1 MTCSVCTGA
10 MGIDHFNWRIPFDHT
25 APQEFSNTDFLVHLI
40 SLEITCLICGL
51 LFVPI
56 GRSWVWDYSIT
67 VIGVHVCLCCIVT
80 GVLPWMWQWW
90 LEIGCGLILMVGFGQ
105 TLAYCTG
112 SRSSSAHPLMFDNEE
127 YYYS

>member
-25 APQEFSNTDFLVHLI
+25 APQEFSNTDFL
-40 SLEITCLICGL
+40 
-51 LFVPI
+51 
-56 GRSWVWDYSIT
+56 
-67 VIGVHVCLCCIVT
+67 VT